1 MARRAGKA
9 ASRRARQQR
18 RAQRPTPP
26 PSTAAPPPSAAAP
39 PPVDEV
45 AVEGVA
51 DEPRPEPRRASA
63 PVVSAPSPARAYAA
77 GGSSLTDR
85 ERAEYHYVE
94 RDLRNIGI
102 LTAILFALLI
112 GAWLVTSA
120 IRGFG

>member
-26 PSTAAPPPSAAAP
+26 QSTAAP

-45 AVEGVA
+45 MVEGLA
-51 DEPRPEPRRASA
+51 DQPRPEPRRASA
-63 PVVSAPSPARAYAA
+63 PVSAPSPARAYAA

-120 IRGFG
+120 IRGFN

>member
-18 RAQRPTPP
+18 RAQRPM
-26 PSTAAPPPSAAAP
+26 APPSAAAP
-39 PPVDEV
+39 PPAEDV
-45 AVEGVA
+45 ASEDRA
-51 DEPRPEPRRASA
+51 DESREEPRRASA
-63 PVVSAPSPARAYAA
+63 PVASTPSPARAYAA
-77 GGSSLTDR
+77 GGSSLTVR

-112 GAWLVTSA
+112 AAWFVVSA

>member
-18 RAQRPTPP
+18 RAQRPTPS
-26 PSTAAPPPSAAAP
+26 PSAVAPPPAA
-39 PPVDEV
+39 EV
-45 AVEGVA
+45 EAEETA
-51 DEPRPEPRRASA
+51 EETREEPRRASA
-63 PVVSAPSPARAYAA
+63 PVVTAPSPARAYAS

-112 GAWLVTSA
+112 GAWFVTSA

>member
-26 PSTAAPPPSAAAP
+26 PSAAAP
-39 PPVDEV
+39 PPDAEV
-45 AVEGVA
+45 EVEVEETA
-51 DEPRPEPRRASA
+51 EVTREEPRRASA
-63 PVVSAPSPARAYAA
+63 PAVSAPSPARAYAS
-77 GGSSLTDR
+77 GGSTLTDR

-112 GAWLVTSA
+112 GAWFVTSA

>member
-9 ASRRARQQR
+9 ASRRARQR
-18 RAQRPTPP
+18 RAVHRPTPP
-26 PSTAAPPPSAAAP
+26 PPSSAAPAP
-39 PPVDEV
+39 LVDATDVQESP
-45 AVEGVA
+45 APARE
-51 DEPRPEPRRASA
+51 EPRRASA
-63 PVVSAPSPARAYAA
+63 PVASAPSPARAYAS

-112 GAWLVTSA
+112 AAWFVFNALGLV
-120 IRGFG
+120 

>member
-18 RAQRPTPP
+18 RAQRPM
-26 PSTAAPPPSAAAP
+26 SPPSAAAP
-39 PPVDEV
+39 PPAEDV
-45 AVEGVA
+45 AGEDRA
-51 DEPRPEPRRASA
+51 DESREEPRRASA
-63 PVVSAPSPARAYAA
+63 PVASAPSPARAYAA
-77 GGSSLTDR
+77 GGSSLTVR

-112 GAWLVTSA
+112 AAWFVVSA

>member
-18 RAQRPTPP
+18 RAQRPTPS
-26 PSTAAPPPSAAAP
+26 PSAVAPPPAAEVEAEETAEVMREEP
-39 PPVDEV
+39 P
-45 AVEGVA
+45 
-51 DEPRPEPRRASA
+51 RASA
-63 PVVSAPSPARAYAA
+63 PTVTAPSPARAYAS

-112 GAWLVTSA
+112 GAWFVTSA

>member
-18 RAQRPTPP
+18 RAQRPMSPP
-26 PSTAAPPPSAAAP
+26 PAAAP
-39 PPVDEV
+39 PPAEGRRRRGGRRRV
-45 AVEGVA
+45 ARGA
-51 DEPRPEPRRASA
+51 AARIGPGR
-63 PVVSAPSPARAYAA
+63 SAPSPVRAYAG

-112 GAWLVTSA
+112 AAWFVVSA

>member
-18 RAQRPTPP
+18 RAQRPPPP
-26 PSTAAPPPSAAAP
+26 PSSAVPPAA
-39 PPVDEV
+39 EV
-45 AVEGVA
+45 EVEQQA
-51 DEPRPEPRRASA
+51 DETREEPRRASA
-63 PVVSAPSPARAYAA
+63 PVVSGPSPARAYAS
-77 GGSSLTDR
+77 GGSSLTGR

-112 GAWLVTSA
+112 AAWLVTSA

>member
-26 PSTAAPPPSAAAP
+26 ASAAAP
-39 PPVDEV
+39 PPTAEV
-45 AVEGVA
+45 EVEEQVA
-51 DEPRPEPRRASA
+51 ETRDEPRRTSA
-63 PVVSAPSPARAYAA
+63 PVVSTPSPARAYST

-112 GAWLVTSA
+112 AAWFVTSA
-120 IRGFG
+120 VRGFG

>member
-26 PSTAAPPPSAAAP
+26 PSAAAP
-39 PPVDEV
+39 PPAEV
-45 AVEGVA
+45 EAEETA
-51 DEPRPEPRRASA
+51 DVMREEPRRASA
-63 PVVSAPSPARAYAA
+63 PAVSAPSPARAYAS

>member
-26 PSTAAPPPSAAAP
+26 PPAAAP
-39 PPVDEV
+39 PPAAEV
-45 AVEGVA
+45 EVEETAEVTR
-51 DEPRPEPRRASA
+51 EEPRRAPA
-63 PVVSAPSPARAYAA
+63 PAVSAPSPARAYAS
-77 GGSSLTDR
+77 GGSTLTDR

-112 GAWLVTSA
+112 GAWFVTSA

>member
-26 PSTAAPPPSAAAP
+26 PSAVAPPPAAEVE
-39 PPVDEV
+39 VDET
-45 AVEGVA
+45 AE
-51 DEPRPEPRRASA
+51 ETREEPRRASA
-63 PVVSAPSPARAYAA
+63 PVVSAPSPARAYAS

-102 LTAILFALLI
+102 LTAMLFALLI